1 MREIQKQKGCY
12 EEAGFRNEYPA
23 RGEMFKINQWVLRGK
38 KISELLPFSWSGAQ
52 PLGDTEPMWGRTGGE
67 KLEGRERISNA
78 NKIQKAVLE
87 IM

>member
-1 MREIQKQKGCY
+1 MNTLG
-12 EEAGFRNEYPA
+12 EARCLKLVSGFC
-23 RGEMFKINQWVLRGK
+23 GE

-78 NKIQKAVLE
+78 NKTQKAVLE